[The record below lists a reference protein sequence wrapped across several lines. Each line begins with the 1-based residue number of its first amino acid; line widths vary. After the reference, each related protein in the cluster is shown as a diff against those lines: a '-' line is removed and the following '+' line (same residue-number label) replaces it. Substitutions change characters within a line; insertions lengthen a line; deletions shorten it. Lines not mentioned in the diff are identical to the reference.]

1 MKHIKQK
8 AGALALAILLITAAF
23 PVSAFAAETSSS
35 SAQTSVTYTAEASYI
50 VRIPESVTANGD
62 PSDIELVSNTTGKD
76 VLVSVDTN
84 STFNSDGN
92 FYLRNSVSG
101 DELRCSINAGGERIT
116 SSNNLVAGWYGLD
129 GSAIEYNKFQVCV
142 EGTPASAGE
151 YTGTIYFKISTR

>member
-23 PVSAFAAETSSS
+23 PVSAFAAETSGS

-50 VRIPESVTANGD
+50 VRIPGSVTAGEEAE
-62 PSDIELVSNTTGKD
+62 IELVNNTTGKD

-84 STFNSDGN
+84 STLNSDGN